1 MRYRKLVRR
10 LQMKKICGFVK
21 SVRRPFR
28 PFVINHDAAIQERD
42 AAIQERDAAIQERD
56 AAILVGLP
64 SDKDRELTGDPN
76 ARKPKLFSHENIWKW
91 LATVANNPNVKV
103 LEIGS
108 REVVSTSLWKHV
120 IPLANYT
127 GFDYLP
133 GKNVDVVGDAHK
145 LSSYFPDSEF
155 DIVIS
160 MAVLEHLAMP
170 WIIAEE
176 ISKVL
181 KIGGLAGVETH
192 FSCGEHE
199 MPWHFFQFNSE
210 ALKVLF
216 NARLGFEVLDAG
228 MTNPMVGR
236 FSVDASDYLVG
247 KPIGGLYCHSSIL
260 AKKTLHVLGNNSPPF
275 DWRGV
280 IDVITLKSSYPA
292 GTGVSKLPS
301 QA

>member
-1 MRYRKLVRR
+1 
-10 LQMKKICGFVK
+10 MKKCFVE
-21 SVRRPFR
+21 SVWPLS
-28 PFVINHDAAIQERD
+28 PFVISRDAAIQERD

-56 AAILVGLP
+56 AAILVGQP
-64 SDKDRELTGDPN
+64 SHKDRELTGDPD
-76 ARKPKLFSHENIWKW
+76 ARKPKLFSHENVWTW
-91 LATVANNPNVKV
+91 LGTVANNANIKV

-108 REVVSTSLWKHV
+108 REVASASSWKQV

-133 GKNVDVVGDAHK
+133 GKNVNVVGDAHK
-145 LSSYFPDSEF
+145 LSSYFPESEF

-160 MAVLEHLAMP
+160 LAVFEHLAMP

-181 KIGGLAGVETH
+181 KIGGLVGVETH
-192 FSCGEHE
+192 FSFGEHE

-216 NARLGFEVLDAG
+216 NKSLGFEVLDAG
-228 MTNPMVGR
+228 MTNSMVGR
-236 FSVDASDYLVG
+236 FSVDASEYLVG

-260 AKKTLHVLGNNSPPF
+260 AKKTLHVLRKNSPPF
-275 DWRGV
+275 DWRSL
-280 IDVITLKSSYPA
+280 IDKITLESSYPA
-292 GTGVSKLPS
+292 GTGLSKRS
-301 QA
+301 ADEA